1 MVSSKAK
8 KAKRPV
14 SLRDVIRGRIEKQR
28 KARLT
33 VKSTHE
39 PDDVVDLSRVE
50 VSPTSEAKD
59 ETSKKRGSSTEGQT
73 NKDNSTPRR
82 MSTRSSV
89 GQKPESKEAVVN
101 RRSSNGTMDNEKRKP
116 GDVEREAVKDV
127 NNLCEFF
134 LALEYVDEKGKTMVK
149 YAPWSH

>member
-82 MSTRSSV
+82 MSTRSSI
-89 GQKPESKEAVVN
+89 GRKPELKEGVVN
-101 RRSSNGTMDNEKRKP
+101 RPSSNGTRYNEKRKP

-134 LALEYVDEKGKTMVK
+134 LALEYIDESGKTMVK